1 VRCQTAVQSS
11 NRRQG
16 GREIKENKVR
26 FGLFYQLP
34 CAPDQSESQRYH
46 ETVEQLVL
54 ADQLGFDVAWL
65 AELHFFRPFSI
76 MPAPL
81 YVAVA
86 AAQRTRQIRFG
97 TGVILVPFHHPLR
110 IAEETAVADILT
122 GGRLDVGVGRGTIAL
137 HFQGFGVSRE
147 ESRARFE
154 EGLEVIVKAWSSDRF
169 AHKGRYFEL
178 PETALAPKPI
188 QKPHPPLRIAANS
201 PETAEFAG
209 LHNYDVMV
217 ASPINPMPGFFEHVR
232 KYRNALIS
240 SGHQTEKRDV
250 AALFFVTPGDALDEV
265 RAQFEPSMMHY
276 FRTIG
281 EQARVGGRGQYEG
294 SYQYLQQ
301 VRERAGRIGWD
312 EVQSTMGVFG
322 PPEQC
327 IQRINQ
333 IYDGAAIDQLVCWF
347 NPGGRVP
354 HKAVM
359 TAMERFASQVMPSV
373 RPLGR

>member
-1 VRCQTAVQSS
+1 
-11 NRRQG
+11 
-16 GREIKENKVR
+16 VR

-34 CAPDQSESQRYH
+34 CAPDQLEPLRYN
-46 ETVEQLVL
+46 ETLEQLVL
-54 ADQLGFDVAWL
+54 ADQLGFDIAWL
-65 AELHFFRPFSI
+65 AELHFFRQFSI

-86 AAQRTRQIRFG
+86 AAQRTQRIRFG

-154 EGLEVIVKAWSSDRF
+154 EGLEVIIKAWTSDCL
-169 AHKGRYFEL
+169 AHKGHYFVF
-178 PETALAPKPI
+178 PETVLAPKPV
-188 QKPHPPLRIAANS
+188 QKPHPPIRIAANS

-217 ASPINPMPGFFEHVR
+217 ASPINPMPRFFEHVR
-232 KYRNALIS
+232 KYREAR
-240 SGHQTEKRDV
+240 GRVAQPKGGQGDV
-250 AALFFVTPGDALDEV
+250 AALFFVSPGNTLEQV

-281 EQARVGGRGQYEG
+281 EQARLGGRGQYEG
-294 SYQYLQQ
+294 SVCCESFIGDGGWSPEVGLQGQ
-301 VRERAGRIGWD
+301 ASNR
-312 EVQSTMGVFG
+312 
-322 PPEQC
+322 
-327 IQRINQ
+327 
-333 IYDGAAIDQLVCWF
+333 
-347 NPGGRVP
+347 
-354 HKAVM
+354 HKL
-359 TAMERFASQVMPSV
+359 R
-373 RPLGR
+373 G

>member
-1 VRCQTAVQSS
+1 
-11 NRRQG
+11 
-16 GREIKENKVR
+16 VR
-26 FGLFYQLP
+26 FALFYQLP
-34 CAPDQSESQRYH
+34 CSPDQSEPTRYD
-46 ETVEQLVL
+46 ETIEQLVL
-54 ADQLGFDVAWL
+54 ADQLGFDIAWL

-86 AAQRTRQIRFG
+86 AAQRTRQLRFG

-137 HFQGFGVSRE
+137 HFQGFGLPRE
-147 ESRARFE
+147 DSRARFE
-154 EGLEVIVKAWSSDRF
+154 EGLKVLIKAWTSDQF
-169 AHKGRYFEL
+169 EHKGPYFEF
-178 PETALAPKPI
+178 PQTALAPRPL

-232 KYRNALIS
+232 KYRDALGRA
-240 SGHQTEKRDV
+240 GHREEIRNV
-250 AALFFVTPGDALDEV
+250 AALFFVSPGDSLAQV

-281 EQARVGGRGQYEG
+281 EQAKAGGRGQYEG

-301 VRERAGRIGWD
+301 VRERAARIGWD
-312 EVQSTMGVFG
+312 EVQNTMGVFG

-333 IYDGAAIDQLVCWF
+333 IYQGARINQLVCWF

-354 HKAVM
+354 HKDVM
-359 TAMERFASQVMPSV
+359 AAMERFTANVMPAV
-373 RPLGR
+373 RALGT

>member
-1 VRCQTAVQSS
+1 M
-11 NRRQG
+11 
-16 GREIKENKVR
+16 VR

-34 CAPDQSESQRYH
+34 CAPDQSEPIRYN
-46 ETVEQLVL
+46 ETIEQLML

-81 YVAVA
+81 YLAVA

-147 ESRARFE
+147 ESRTRFE
-154 EGLEVIVKAWSSDRF
+154 EGLEVIVKAWTSDHF
-169 AHKGRYFEL
+169 EYKGRYFEF
-178 PETALAPKPI
+178 PETALAPKPV

-209 LHNYDVMV
+209 RHNYDVMV
-217 ASPINPMPGFFEHVR
+217 ASPINPMPGFFEHIR
-232 KYRNALIS
+232 KYRNALTGA
-240 SGHQTEKRDV
+240 GHAQQARDV
-250 AALFFVTPGDALDEV
+250 AALFFVSPGDNLEQV
-265 RAQFEPSMMHY
+265 RAHFEPSMMHY

-301 VRERAGRIGWD
+301 VRERAAQIGWD
-312 EVQSTMGVFG
+312 EVERTMGVFG
-322 PPEQC
+322 PADEC
-327 IQRINQ
+327 VRHINQ
-333 IYDGAAIDQLVCWF
+333 IYDGAHLDQLVCWF

-359 TAMERFASQVMPSV
+359 AAMEHFAAKVMPAV
-373 RPLGR
+373 RPLGRSEPGASGPKA

>member
-1 VRCQTAVQSS
+1 
-11 NRRQG
+11 
-16 GREIKENKVR
+16 VR

-34 CAPDQSESQRYH
+34 CAPEQSEQARYS
-46 ETVEQLVL
+46 ETIEQLVL
-54 ADQLGFDVAWL
+54 ADQLGFDIAWL

-122 GGRLDVGVGRGTIAL
+122 GGRLDIGIGRGTIAL
-137 HFQGFGVSRE
+137 HFQGFGVPRD

-154 EGLEVIVKAWSSDRF
+154 EGLEVLVKAWTSDDLEY
-169 AHKGRYFEL
+169 KGRYFEF
-178 PETALAPKPI
+178 PATALAPKPI
-188 QKPHPPLRIAANS
+188 QKPHPPIRIAANS

-209 LHNYDVMV
+209 MHNYDVMV

-232 KYRNALIS
+232 KYRDALS
-240 SGHQTEKRDV
+240 RAGHSGATRNI
-250 AALFFVTPGDALDEV
+250 AALFFVTPGKNLADV
-265 RAQFEPSMMHY
+265 RARFEPSMMHY
-276 FRTIG
+276 FHTIG
-281 EQARVGGRGQYEG
+281 EQARLGGRGQYEG

-301 VRERAGRIGWD
+301 VRERAAKIGWD
-312 EVQSTMGVFG
+312 QVEQTMGVFG
-322 PPEQC
+322 PAEEC
-327 IQRINQ
+327 IRRINQ

-347 NPGGRVP
+347 NPGGRIP
-354 HKAVM
+354 HKEVM
-359 TAMERFASQVMPSV
+359 TAMERFAAKVMPAV
-373 RPLGR
+373 RSLGQ

>member
-1 VRCQTAVQSS
+1 M
-11 NRRQG
+11 
-16 GREIKENKVR
+16 R

-34 CAPDQSESQRYH
+34 CAPDQAEPIRYN
-46 ETVEQLVL
+46 ETIEQIVL
-54 ADQLGFDVAWL
+54 ADQLGFDIAWL

-86 AAQRTRQIRFG
+86 AAQRTRRIRFG
-97 TGVILVPFHHPLR
+97 SGVILVPLHHPLR

-137 HFQGFGVSRE
+137 HFQGFGVSRD

-154 EGLEVIVKAWSSDRF
+154 EGLEVIVKAWTSDHF
-169 AHKGRYFEL
+169 EHKGRYFEF
-178 PETALAPKPI
+178 PATALAPRPM

-201 PETAEFAG
+201 PDTAEIAG
-209 LHNYDVMV
+209 LHNLDVMA
-217 ASPINPMPGFFEHVR
+217 ASPLNPMPGFFEHVR
-232 KYRNALIS
+232 KYRDALS
-240 SGHQTEKRDV
+240 RANHPEEARDV
-250 AALFFVTPGDALDEV
+250 AALFFVSPGDSPQQV

-281 EQARVGGRGQYEG
+281 EQAKAGGRGQYEG

-301 VRERAGRIGWD
+301 VRERAATIGWE
-312 EVQSTMGVFG
+312 EVYPTMGVFG
-322 PPEQC
+322 PAGDC

-333 IYDGAAIDQLVCWF
+333 IYEGARINQLVCWF
-347 NPGGRVP
+347 NPGGRIP
-354 HKAVM
+354 HKDVM
-359 TAMERFASQVMPSV
+359 TAMERFAKDVMPAV
-373 RPLGR
+373 RPLGHRM

>member
-1 VRCQTAVQSS
+1 M
-11 NRRQG
+11 
-16 GREIKENKVR
+16 R

-34 CAPDQSESQRYH
+34 CAPDQSEAIRYS
-46 ETVEQLVL
+46 ETIEQLVL
-54 ADQLGFDVAWL
+54 ADQLGFDIGWL

-76 MPAPL
+76 MPSPL

-86 AAQRTRQIRFG
+86 AAQRTRRIRFG

-137 HFQGFGVSRE
+137 HFQGFGVSRD
-147 ESRARFE
+147 ESRERFE
-154 EGLEVIVKAWSSDRF
+154 EGLNVILKAWTSDRF
-169 AHKGRYFEL
+169 EHNGHYFSF
-178 PETALAPKPI
+178 PETALAPKPF

-232 KYRNALIS
+232 KYRDALTRA
-240 SGHQTEKRDV
+240 GRTTQNRDV
-250 AALFFVTPGDALDEV
+250 AALFFVTAGESVEKV

-281 EQARVGGRGQYEG
+281 EQARLGGRGQYDG

-301 VRERAGRIGWD
+301 VRERAAKIGWD
-312 EVQSTMGVFG
+312 EVEGTMGVFG
-322 PPEQC
+322 PPEEC
-327 IQRINQ
+327 IRRINH
-333 IYDGAAIDQLVCWF
+333 IYDGAHVNQLVCWF
-347 NPGGRVP
+347 NPGGRIP
-354 HKAVM
+354 HKEVM
-359 TAMERFASQVMPSV
+359 AAMERFAAQVMPAV
-373 RPLGR
+373 RPLGAND